1 MDDDVKRDQLW
12 RNGPKFARRSG
23 DGAFV
28 QVEELLGT
36 GGGVSDGLSI
46 TRQYD
51 CSRHGKLRG
60 RCLGC
65 GRNKREIEI
74 DEGR

>member
-1 MDDDVKRDQLW
+1 MDDVKRDQLW
-12 RNGPKFARRSG
+12 KSGTKFARRSG

-28 QVEELLGT
+28 QVEEMVDVGD
-36 GGGVSDGLSI
+36 SFSI
-46 TRQYD
+46 ARQYD
-51 CSRHGKLRG
+51 CERHGRLRG
-60 RCLGC
+60 DRRCMGC